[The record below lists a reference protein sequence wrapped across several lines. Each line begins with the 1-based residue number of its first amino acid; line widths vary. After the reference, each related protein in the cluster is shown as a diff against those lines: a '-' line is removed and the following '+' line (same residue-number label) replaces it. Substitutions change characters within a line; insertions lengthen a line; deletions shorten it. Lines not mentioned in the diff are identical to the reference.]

1 MPRLPKR
8 ANLYGPQ
15 GFGGETIGVCTTKR
29 HTKKQVTKSQV
40 TAAEALKNM
49 VSVNTIGGIGK
60 GFSHS
65 NKRGGG
71 TKQGEESN
79 ELVCNINANG
89 GEVVAPTTVGN
100 ITESYAQAISNGPHS
115 AFDESQKQIV
125 KEGAHTNLTL
135 SSPQFTISNDPT
147 IVANALQLDSWI
159 TANNMIWNTKQNP
172 IGENM
177 MPYVWNQ
184 GECGCC
190 WVFGTSW
197 SLLTCATIQSNYWGI
212 ARQDESLIR
221 KPQSINIPYLMN
233 ACQEN
238 KSNIL
243 KSKQCACDGGEPLI
257 AINAISINGILS
269 DNEAQRAGYPKSCFS
284 VRNCGCKNN
293 GVKSAQQTCSI
304 CGIDKECPELLTV
317 DEGKSNRIFGNNVQN
332 SMIDR
337 FGLVLLGPN
346 CGFVGDDLSA
356 KTLKAILVNIGPV
369 FALVF
374 GSPLQPPHINYNANI
389 SQVLLSPTALKP
401 SGGKASHCVQIV
413 GWLTYSGNGK
423 EYWVVQNEWAI
434 KWGFRGCALV
444 EIPSPDYD
452 VCQSFFEIGF
462 MSAKAYLNED
472 GTPTMKDYNSPMPA
486 DFWTNQPCGVC
497 PE

>member
-8 ANLYGPQ
+8 ANLYAPQ

-29 HTKKQVTKSQV
+29 HTRKQVSKSQV

-60 GFSHS
+60 GFSSS

-71 TKQGEESN
+71 TKQGEKSN

-100 ITESYAQAISNGPHS
+100 IAESYAQAISNGPHS
-115 AFDESQKQIV
+115 QFDESKKQIV
-125 KEGAHTNLTL
+125 REGAHTNLTL
-135 SSPQFTISNDPT
+135 SSPQFTASNDPT
-147 IVANALQLDSWI
+147 IVANALQLDNWI
-159 TANNMIWNTKQNP
+159 TASTMMWNTEQNP

-184 GECGCC
+184 GQCACC
-190 WVFGTSW
+190 WVFATSW

-233 ACQEN
+233 ASQKKLIETQ
-238 KSNIL
+238 IPGHT
-243 KSKQCACDGGEPLI
+243 CACGGGFPLI
-257 AINAISINGILS
+257 VIDAIATNGILS
-269 DNEAQRAGYPKSCFS
+269 DNEAKRAGYPKSCFS

-317 DEGKSNRIFGNNVQN
+317 GEGKSNRLFGNNVQK

-337 FGLVLLGPN
+337 FGVVLLGPN

-356 KTLKAILVNIGPV
+356 RTLKAILVNIGPV
-369 FALVF
+369 FVGVF
-374 GSPLQPPHINYNANI
+374 GSPLEAMNYNANI
-389 SQVLLSPTALKP
+389 SQVLLPPTALKP
-401 SGGKASHCVQIV
+401 SGKQADHSVQIV
-413 GWLTYSGNGK
+413 GWFTYSGNGK
-423 EYWVVQNEWAI
+423 EYWVVQNEWGI
-434 KWGFRGCALV
+434 NWGFRGCVLV

-472 GTPTMKDYNSPMPA
+472 GTPTMKDYNSPMPS